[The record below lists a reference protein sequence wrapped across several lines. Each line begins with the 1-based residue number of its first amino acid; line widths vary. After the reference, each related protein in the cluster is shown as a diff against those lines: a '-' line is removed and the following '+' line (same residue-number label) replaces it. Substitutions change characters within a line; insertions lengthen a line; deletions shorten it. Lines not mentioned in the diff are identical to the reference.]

1 MDVLIGNVPVTEI
14 STLDPGKI
22 STTADTEILGWT
34 KLKKKKKEKGIMDG
48 YWWFLE
54 SSLLSPPQSLLLKLS
69 LL

>member
-1 MDVLIGNVPVTEI
+1 MDVLMGNVPVTEI

-34 KLKKKKKEKGIMDG
+34 KLKKKKKKEIMDE

-54 SSLLSPPQSLLLKLS
+54 SSLLSPPQSLSLNLS

>member
-34 KLKKKKKEKGIMDG
+34 KLKKKKRKRKLWMDTDDFSNRH
-48 YWWFLE
+48 YY
-54 SSLLSPPQSLLLKLS
+54 PHHNHYY
-69 LL
+69 